1 MFPRSKSNASKRL
14 VLCVAFVALID
25 CFLVWPHLITT
36 CHLFHWSAFANLV
49 LPLFIYKVC
58 SCLWFHPLN
67 AKKFSTWIYHNS
79 EIHMIDLDSQCTVYI
94 CHVSLARVSLGGR
107 EGIHAE
113 LAKSETTR
121 ENASKGH
128 PSSNL
133 SRRTRPI
140 SLATKAR
147 FLLLMASSLTPFG
160 KVGGFHSGDHFHS
173 KVHPWWIWRNQTNW
187 TDFYA

>member
-1 MFPRSKSNASKRL
+1 MVPPFECKNFSN
-14 VLCVAFVALID
+14 
-25 CFLVWPHLITT
+25 
-36 CHLFHWSAFANLV
+36 
-49 LPLFIYKVC
+49 
-58 SCLWFHPLN
+58 
-67 AKKFSTWIYHNS
+67 WIYHNS

-107 EGIHAE
+107 EGTHAE
-113 LAKSETTR
+113 LAKSEITQ

-140 SLATKAR
+140 LLATKAR

-160 KVGGFHSGDHFHS
+160 KLWVVGRPLSGWLPLRGPFPFKSSSIVNMKESNKLDGFLCLDQ
-173 KVHPWWIWRNQTNW
+173 RNSR
-187 TDFYA
+187 YKRS